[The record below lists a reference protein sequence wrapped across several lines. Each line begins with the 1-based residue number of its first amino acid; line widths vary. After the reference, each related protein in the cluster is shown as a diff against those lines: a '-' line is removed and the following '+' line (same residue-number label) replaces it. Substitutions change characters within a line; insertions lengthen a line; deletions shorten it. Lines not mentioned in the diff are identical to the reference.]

1 MTTTCPKNIEPAYS
15 HHARDELVDLL
26 LTVAPDTAL
35 LVRVSL
41 LGEAAEGRAE
51 LEGPEEVVGLL
62 DVGADSPDLVVQVLN
77 AVQVAVV
84 AKGLRDDRVV
94 IESNSGSVD
103 LAETAL
109 VDELADGV
117 TGGVAVRDV
126 GLNHSDHVD
135 RGAVQLD
142 EDTVVEL
149 TQTEELHDLL
159 GLGGELVDTK
169 LEERANKRAQ
179 TG

>member
-1 MTTTCPKNIEPAYS
+1 MTTTCPKNIKPAYS

-62 DVGADSPDLVVQVLN
+62 EVVTDGPNLMDQILN
-77 AVQVAVV
+77 AVDALLT
-84 AKGLRDDRVV
+84 KGARDDRVV
-94 IESNSGSVD
+94 VQSESLSVD
-103 LAETAL
+103 LAEAAL
-109 VDELADGV
+109 VDKLADGV
-117 TGGVAVRDV
+117 TGWVTIGDVRLD
-126 GLNHSDHVD
+126 HADHVD
-135 RGAVQLD
+135 GSTVKLD

-149 TQTEELHDLL
+149 TETEELHDLL
-159 GLGGELVDTK
+159 GLGWELVDTK
-169 LEERANKRAQ
+169 
-179 TG
+179 